1 MTRILLTGGTGQVG
15 WALRTSLAA
24 AGELWVPDKSA
35 LDIGSAEA
43 IAAAVRGFRPQMIVN
58 AAAYTDV
65 DRAETEQP
73 LANAINAVA
82 PGILAQEAR
91 RQGAALVHFSTDYV
105 FDGSKPSPYREDD
118 AANPLNAY
126 GRSKLAGERA
136 VRASGAVHLILR
148 LGWVFSSRRRNFLL
162 AILGKAREQATLEVV
177 SDQIGAPTWAGHIAE
192 AVARCV
198 GEFNCGASFDV
209 ERFAGYAGT
218 YHLAAGGAASRF
230 EFAAAIVDRFGLDL
244 RLVPI
249 ASTALQAPARR
260 PLNCLLACD
269 KFRARFG
276 FGLPEWQEGLRLCRE
291 ELSAGR
297 GPAA

>member
-24 AGELWVPDKSA
+24 AGEIWVPGRSE
-35 LDIGSAEA
+35 LDLGSAEA
-43 IAAAVRGFRPQMIVN
+43 IAAAVRGFRPQLIVN

-73 LANAINAVA
+73 LANAINAQA

-126 GRSKLAGERA
+126 GRSKLAGEQA
-136 VRASGAVHLILR
+136 VRASGAVNLILR
-148 LGWVFSSRRRNFLL
+148 LGWVFSSRRRNFLR
-162 AILGKAREQATLEVV
+162 AILDRAREQEALEVV
-177 SDQIGAPTWAGHIAE
+177 TDQLGAPTWAGHVAE
-192 AVARCV
+192 AVAHCV
-198 GEFNCGASFDV
+198 GEFIRGASFDA

-218 YHLAAGGAASRF
+218 YHLTAEGSASRF
-230 EFAAAIVDRFGLDL
+230 EFAEAIIECFGLDL
-244 RLVPI
+244 RLMPI
-249 ASTALQAPARR
+249 ASSALHAPARR
-260 PLNCLLACD
+260 PLNCLLSSD
-269 KFRARFG
+269 RFRARFG
-276 FGLPEWQEGLRLCRE
+276 FGLPHWREGLRLCHE
-291 ELSAGR
+291 ELAAGR
-297 GPAA
+297 PIA